1 MQCRLLTSA
10 AAVVSAV
17 AAAMTSWPQ
26 EEASASMCSWISR
39 TIRIRFS
46 VLKGEWKMF
55 FLFDLDMVHV
65 FGQVIIWQEKD
76 NCTNQVNQ
84 TQIYTSRCP
93 TMYCLTSCQLNTQ
106 DEPFRWRVGSG
117 CPSST
122 TRDCR
127 GRTTSRVAGRTCRS
141 GFSRFRG

>member
-1 MQCRLLTSA
+1 MFCICCCCRICHDLATSA

-93 TMYCLTSCQLNTQ
+93 TLYCLTICQHSRRTFSMACGIRLPVEYHTGLSGTH
-106 DEPFRWRVGSG
+106 DLSG
-117 CPSST
+117 C
-122 TRDCR
+122 R
-127 GRTTSRVAGRTCRS
+127 
-141 GFSRFRG
+141 